1 MKAPAAIRV
10 GVRGTIMI
18 FALIVIL
25 ASTLVLAGW
34 AQMLMTATIYPD
46 TAAESVKNRIALEN
60 ARAMARQYML
70 VSLPSGA
77 TANNVTWE
85 AMIAGGTWGACSV
98 NAAASFWSST
108 NQLQGNPLSPIG
120 GFSFVVTNLATFSN
134 SVQSVGWR
142 FLVKSRS
149 PLLAGY
155 PLVVQNPAN
164 YNSTVFAWITNSSVI
179 YWTNLMTNRPNISGA
194 PQIPIA
200 YGTNTNALQGFFS
213 FPSSAFTFSA
223 TNQSGTALTNVSYP
237 VNTFSSNTAVL
248 IPTPTTNGTNV
259 TRNFTNGRVDATL
272 SSTQVSP
279 ILRYD
284 VTTVPNVFAFT
295 NIVTNAYATTGTNYY
310 WVRNNGRTNWY
321 SYEEMMDD
329 REDHPNRVYTP
340 VVGTVTNYSTNRYID
355 RYSNSSVSRL
365 TIVGSTATNSL
376 HVVIPDGNTS
386 TTNVILSGTNNTRR
400 VYLSSDSDTAVTV
413 NTSTTN
419 ERYVWWLAASM
430 GSAPIT
436 IRPPTG
442 SSTSLTITGGVRSA
456 TNIVHANYDAS
467 NPKLFVVPATNSSSS
482 ADPVEFIGDRVLW
495 IEDGRSR

>member
-1 MKAPAAIRV
+1 
-10 GVRGTIMI
+10 
-18 FALIVIL
+18 
-25 ASTLVLAGW
+25 
-34 AQMLMTATIYPD
+34 MLMTAAIYPD
-46 TAAESVKNRIALEN
+46 TTAQGVKNRLALEN
-60 ARAMARQYML
+60 ARAMAREYML

-77 TANNVTWE
+77 TADNATWE
-85 AMIAGGTWGACSV
+85 ASIAGGAWGACSV
-98 NAAASFWSST
+98 NAAASFWDNT

-134 SVQSVGWR
+134 SVQAFGWR

-164 YNSTVFAWITNSSVI
+164 YNSTDFAWVTNSTVI
-179 YWTNLMTNRPNISGA
+179 YWTNLLTNRPNISAA

-200 YGTNTNALQGFFS
+200 YGTNTNAFLGFFS
-213 FPSSAFTFSA
+213 FPSNAFTFSA
-223 TNQSGTALTNVSYP
+223 TSQSGTMLTNVSYP
-237 VNTFSSNTAVL
+237 INTFYSNTAVL
-248 IPTPTTNGTNV
+248 VPPPVTNGTNV

-272 SSTQVSP
+272 SSTQGAP

-321 SYEEMMDD
+321 SYDEMLSDQL
-329 REDHPNRVYTP
+329 RNPTRVYIP
-340 VVGTVTNYSTNRYID
+340 VVGTVTNYSTNRYVD
-355 RYSNSSVSRL
+355 SYSNSSVSRL
-365 TIVGSTATNSL
+365 TIVGSAATNVL
-376 HVVIPDGNTS
+376 HVVIPEGNTS

-419 ERYVWWLAASM
+419 QSYAWWLAASM
-430 GSAPIT
+430 GSAPVT

-442 SSTSLTITGGVRSA
+442 SGSSLTITGGIRSA
-456 TNIVHANYDAS
+456 TNIAHANYDAS
-467 NPKLFVVPATNSSSS
+467 NPKLFFIPVSNSIPLGE
-482 ADPVEFIGDRVLW
+482 PVDFIGDRVLW
-495 IEDGRSR
+495 LEDGRNR